1 MSLRLSQADCYRPLD
16 VLDRGERALRAQIH
30 VITLGVKDLERALS
44 FYRDGLGLPSSGI
57 TGTQFAGDETNPA
70 GAVVMFTLDDGLILS
85 LYPRSE
91 LAKDAGVER
100 SYTDGS
106 GFSIGHLVDSP
117 AEVDRVLELA
127 ARAGGRVLGAAHER
141 PWGIYSGYFA
151 DPDGHLWEI
160 IHSPDSDVPAD
171 EAS

>member
-1 MSLRLSQADCYRPLD
+1 MPDRSQTSLRAR
-16 VLDRGERALRAQIH
+16 IH
-30 VITLGVKDLERALS
+30 VVTLGVDDLERALS
-44 FYRDGLGLPSSGI
+44 FYADGLGLPSKGI
-57 TGTQFAGDETNPA
+57 TGTQFAGDEHDPA
-70 GAVVMFTLDDGLILS
+70 GAVAMFTLEDGLILS

-91 LAKDAGVER
+91 LAKDAGVAP
-100 SYTDGS
+100 SYTAGS

-117 AEVDRVLELA
+117 AEVDRILELA
-127 ARAGGRVLGAAHER
+127 ARAGGRVLGPAHER

-160 IHSPDSDVPAD
+160 IHFPGRDAPTG